1 METGLEHER
10 KTRNETKVLSYAT
23 GGFYIGVF
31 SMKRMAALLFTLAL
45 AAFVSLCFAIARQAR
60 AADTNSAL
68 SSRVDKAVRVEVANG
83 FSGSVLVVRGNASLL
98 DKGYGAVRGVSISP
112 KSRFW
117 IASVGKQFTSAA
129 ILRCRDAGWLTLDD
143 PISRF
148 FPTAP
153 VDKRAITIRQLLAHL
168 SGLDQT
174 YASEGT
180 TNRADAVNRMLSH
193 PLIDTPGHKF
203 HYSND
208 NYELAAAIV
217 EVASGDDYKDFV
229 IKNFFRHAGLRDTG
243 FAASPGAQSVVPA
256 RNPTPARLSTPGWG
270 EAGVYSTTRDLLKW
284 YRALSSGSV
293 LSRGSVNDLFAPVA
307 SIGEGQTALG
317 WFIGKS
323 GDGPTYIFTRG
334 NEDWGPNSLLYA
346 YPESG
351 VVVVVLTHGGDSNGD
366 LSWSRFIHAKIQELL
381 FP

>member
-1 METGLEHER
+1 MLMKSCTTL
-10 KTRNETKVLSYAT
+10 TL
-23 GGFYIGVF
+23 VF
-31 SMKRMAALLFTLAL
+31 
-45 AAFVSLCFAIARQAR
+45 LCFAIAEQAR
-60 AADTNSAL
+60 SADTDSAL
-68 SSRVDKAVRVEVANG
+68 PSRIDKAVRVEVANG
-83 FSGSVLVVRGNASLL
+83 FSGSVLVVRGNVVLL
-98 DKGYGAVRGVSISP
+98 DKGYGAIRGVTISP

-129 ILRCRDAGWLTLDD
+129 ILRCRDASWLTLDD
-143 PISRF
+143 PIARF

-153 VDKRAITIRQLLAHL
+153 GDKRAIKIRQLLAHL
-168 SGLDQT
+168 SGFDQT

-180 TNRADAVNRMLSH
+180 TNRADAVNRMLSN
-193 PLIDTPGHKF
+193 PLIDTPGHQF

-229 IKNFFRHAGLRDTG
+229 IKNFFQHEGLRDTG

-256 RNPTPARLSTPGWG
+256 RNPTPARLSIPGWG

-293 LSRGSVNDLFAPVA
+293 LSRKSVDELFAPVA
-307 SIGEGQTALG
+307 PIGEGQTALG
-317 WFIGKS
+317 WFLGKS
-323 GDGPTYIFTRG
+323 GNGATYIFTRG

-351 VVVVVLTHGGDSNGD
+351 VVIVVLTHSGDSNGD
-366 LSWSRFIHAKIQELL
+366 LSWSRFIHVKIQKLL